1 MFSSS
6 CIFFAVIA
14 WVGAAAPQQ
23 AQEKGKMVQ
32 QMKIEAPSMTEEDH
46 YGYNMPDQY
55 QCDACRGV
63 MYHLNSALTAK
74 QPKSRRLQEWEYQDI
89 FDETCAAGFKGYGVK
104 LIDGKN
110 VLSGPGLTHEEKLQ
124 PGMGAIQMGGE
135 KWEKRMGEICR
146 KLVYETIGE
155 DKIYEHFYSTGK
167 LSESLCH
174 ESTRVCRKYKS
185 EADANKV
192 SRGPKQAKEKLKK
205 TKKDKPAKAAKNG
218 KTAGSSESTG
228 IDLTSFLNQL
238 AKEHGVPADAYT
250 TKRSRKEWEKTLL
263 QVAGRLYTASAS
275 DESVTKV

>member
-1 MFSSS
+1 MVSSS
-6 CIFFAVIA
+6 CVFFAVMA
-14 WVGAAAPQQ
+14 WVDAATPEQV
-23 AQEKGKMVQ
+23 QEKGKVVQ
-32 QMKIEAPSMTEEDH
+32 QMKIEAPAMTEEDH
-46 YGYNMPDQY
+46 YGYSMPDQY
-55 QCDACRGV
+55 KCDACRGV

-89 FDETCAAGFKGYGVK
+89 FDETCAVGFKGYGVK

-155 DKIYEHFYSTGK
+155 DKLYESFYSTGK
-167 LSESLCH
+167 LSESLCQ
-174 ESTRVCRKYKS
+174 ESTRVCHKPIPKKD
-185 EADANKV
+185 ADKLG
-192 SRGPKQAKEKLKK
+192 RRPKQAKETVNNPKK
-205 TKKDKPAKAAKNG
+205 GKPVKSVKNG
-218 KTAGSSESTG
+218 ETVGSSKSKG
-228 IDLTSFLNQL
+228 IDFTTFLNQL
-238 AKEHGVPADAYT
+238 AKEHGLPADAYT

-263 QVAGRLYTASAS
+263 QVAGHLYTTSAS